1 MKRPTEP
8 APRQLGS
15 ISAGEVMPMSEFGR
29 RLNLKNQA
37 LADAQ
42 RAGLRTIL
50 FGRCKYVLGSDA
62 LDWFRRLADAQAGDT
77 GQGGGD
83 NE

>member
-1 MKRPTEP
+1 MKRPQE
-8 APRQLGS
+8 APPRALGS
-15 ISAGEVMPMSEFGR
+15 VSAGEVMPMAEFGR

-50 FGRCKYVLGSDA
+50 FGRCKFVLGTDA
-62 LDWFRRLADAQAGDT
+62 IEWFRRLGEAQAARAE
-77 GQGGGD
+77 GGK
-83 NE
+83 EA